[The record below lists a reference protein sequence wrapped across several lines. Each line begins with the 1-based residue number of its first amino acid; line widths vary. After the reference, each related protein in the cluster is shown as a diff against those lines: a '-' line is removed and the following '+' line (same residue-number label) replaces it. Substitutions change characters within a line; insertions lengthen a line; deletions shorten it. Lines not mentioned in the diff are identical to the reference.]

1 MEGRNGTP
9 PETTSRRF
17 PPPWT
22 IEEHN
27 QACFIVKDA
36 TSHAALMKNVSLF
49 FQIPN
54 NVGNWRVPYMGPI
67 LSSVLGFVGGIFA
80 WFATNYWG
88 RTLLRFWDLR
98 LEAHETMYLYA
109 NVRPVDLTRLQEGSA
124 HLRKLGAKIDG
135 LGVVLPSALSW
146 YLRVRRYDLRLA
158 AQGLT
163 GLSNSLGASDEV
175 RFRVQVQRN
184 LRLPVASE
192 EREKVEREQRLDG
205 VPL

>member
-1 MEGRNGTP
+1 
-9 PETTSRRF
+9 
-17 PPPWT
+17 
-22 IEEHN
+22 
-27 QACFIVKDA
+27 
-36 TSHAALMKNVSLF
+36 
-49 FQIPN
+49 
-54 NVGNWRVPYMGPI
+54 MGPI

-88 RTLLRFWDLR
+88 RILLRFWDLR

-109 NVRPVDLTRLQEGSA
+109 NVRPVDLTRLQEGSTD
-124 HLRKLGAKIDG
+124 LRKLGAKIDG
-135 LGVVLPSALSW
+135 LRAVLPSALSW

-163 GLSNSLGASDEV
+163 GLSNSLGANDEEMV
-175 RFRVQVQRN
+175 RFRVQAQRN